1 MDTLASWVSEGAP
14 DENVERYIGLWFP
27 ISARARLAG
36 AEGSEVTVHLRDG
49 SNEERSL
56 TLERAA
62 PRGEEVRLG
71 NLPPLRMEST
81 HRIERLPGGG
91 EAGVIRL
98 SAWFPAIV
106 PALATAMGDL
116 REVDGIVL
124 DLRGNP
130 GGLAA
135 LVMGVGGHF
144 LDEPLSLGE
153 MRMRE
158 ATLRFVV
165 NPQRVTED
173 GTRVEPFGGPFA
185 ILVDPLTAS
194 TSEVFAGGMQALG
207 RARVFGETTAGQALP
222 ALVTALP
229 NGDRLLHAV
238 ADFTAADG
246 SRLEGAGVTPDV
258 IVPLTREALLAGE
271 DSALRE
277 AFQWIA
283 SHPD

>member
-1 MDTLASWVSEGAP
+1 
-14 DENVERYIGLWFP
+14 
-27 ISARARLAG
+27 
-36 AEGSEVTVHLRDG
+36 
-49 SNEERSL
+49 
-56 TLERAA
+56 
-62 PRGEEVRLG
+62 
-71 NLPPLRMEST
+71 
-81 HRIERLPGGG
+81 
-91 EAGVIRL
+91 
-98 SAWFPAIV
+98 
-106 PALATAMGDL
+106 
-116 REVDGIVL
+116 
-124 DLRGNP
+124 
-130 GGLAA
+130 
-135 LVMGVGGHF
+135 
-144 LDEPLSLGE
+144 